1 MLRYMKNLN
10 HFIIIILIIILIQGC
25 NQTGNK
31 IASADDVTGTKSD
44 KVSAQIDGK
53 DWKASNAY
61 YSLEY
66 ENIVITAIS
75 ENFSSILLNVNS
87 TKKGTFQLGEPGNK
101 ISITTD
107 DAVYY
112 GVNGTITINEADN
125 QVVSGEFSC
134 KAVKSDDSTK
144 FINISA
150 GKFEGLPLENNK
162 TAEQIIIPR
171 TKQMLVNS
179 ESGEVTREE
188 NPVEI
193 MYYENVI
200 TFKYKDKQDKSF
212 SVKVKSSEKNG
223 TSLIFYADDSSIESV
238 TIDAVN
244 KNQITVWYK
253 NGNTLTLF

>member
-1 MLRYMKNLN
+1 MRNMFRFCNM
-10 HFIIIILIIILIQGC
+10 ILIFLMIFSC
-25 NQTGNK
+25 DQTSNK
-31 IASADDVTGTKSD
+31 TATADDITGTKSD
-44 KVSAQIDGK
+44 KVTAQIDGK

-61 YSLEY
+61 FSLEN
-66 ENIVITAIS
+66 ETIAVTAIS
-75 ENFSSILLNVNS
+75 ENFSNLLLNVTS
-87 TKKGTFQLGEPGNK
+87 SKKGTFQLGEPGNK

-112 GVNGTITINEADN
+112 GVSGSITISNANN

-144 FINISA
+144 FINISS
-150 GKFEGLPLENNK
+150 GKFEDLPLENNK
-162 TAEQIIIPR
+162 TADQIIIPR

-179 ESGEVTREE
+179 SSGEVTREE

-212 SVKVKSSEKNG
+212 SVKVKNSEKNG
-223 TSLIFYADDSSIESV
+223 TSIMFYADDTAIESV

-244 KNQITVWYK
+244 KNQTTVWYK